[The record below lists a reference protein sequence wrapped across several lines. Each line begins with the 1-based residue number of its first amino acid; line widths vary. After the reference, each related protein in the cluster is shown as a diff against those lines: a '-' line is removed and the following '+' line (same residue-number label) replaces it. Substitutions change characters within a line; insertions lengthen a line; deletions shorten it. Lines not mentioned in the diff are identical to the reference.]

1 MKYWDSSAV
10 VILCLAE
17 DRTDV
22 ADGLAAEDPVFAV
35 WWATPV
41 ECASAI
47 ARRRREGSLTPAHEL
62 AAVEALDR
70 IAETWVEIQPG
81 QLVRSHAFRLL
92 RVHPLR
98 AGDALQLAAALVWA
112 GVPGTGPAPGAEL
125 VTFDERLAEAARLE
139 GLAVLPDAESSVG

>member
-1 MKYWDSSAV
+1 MRYWDSSAV
-10 VILCLAE
+10 VKLCLAE

-22 ADGLAAEDPVFAV
+22 ADALAAEDPVFAV

-47 ARRRREGSLTPAHEL
+47 ALRRREGSLSPAHEL

-98 AGDALQLAAALVWA
+98 AWDALQLAAALVWA

-139 GLAVLPDAESSVG
+139 GLAVLPDAVAAGD

>member
-1 MKYWDSSAV
+1 MRYWDASAV
-10 VILCLAE
+10 VKLCLDE
-17 DRTDV
+17 DQTDV
-22 ADGLAAEDPVFAV
+22 ADELAEENPVIAV

-47 ARRRREGSLTPAHEL
+47 ARRRREGVLSPAHEL

-70 IAETWVEIQPG
+70 ISGTWIEIQPG

-112 GVPGTGPAPGAEL
+112 GVPGAGPGPGAEL

-139 GLAVLPDAESSVG
+139 GLAVLPELAVARD

>member
-1 MKYWDSSAV
+1 MRYWDSSAV
-10 VILCLAE
+10 VKLCLAE

-22 ADGLAAEDPVFAV
+22 ADALAAEDPVFAV

-47 ARRRREGSLTPAHEL
+47 ARRRREGSLSPAHEL

-98 AGDALQLAAALVWA
+98 PGDALQLAAALVWA
-112 GVPGTGPAPGAEL
+112 GVPATGPAPGAKL

-139 GLAVLPDAESSVG
+139 GLAVLPDAVAAGD

>member
-10 VILCLAE
+10 VKLCLAE

-22 ADGLAAEDPVFAV
+22 ADALAAEDPVFAV

-47 ARRRREGSLTPAHEL
+47 ARRRREGILSPAHEL
-62 AAVEALDR
+62 AAIEALDR
-70 IAETWVEIQPG
+70 ISETWVEIQPG

-112 GVPGTGPAPGAEL
+112 GVPATGPVPGAEL
-125 VTFDERLAEAARLE
+125 VTFDEQLADAARLE
-139 GLAVLPDAESSVG
+139 GLEVLPDAVAARD